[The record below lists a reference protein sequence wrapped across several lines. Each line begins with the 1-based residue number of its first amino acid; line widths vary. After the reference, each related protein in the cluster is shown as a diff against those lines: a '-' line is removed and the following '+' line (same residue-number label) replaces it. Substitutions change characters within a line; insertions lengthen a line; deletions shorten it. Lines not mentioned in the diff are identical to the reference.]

1 MIGESAA
8 KSGAA
13 RKKRG
18 DAQLSTPGVLRL
30 LGAGASGAIL
40 MALGDSGLRTKELTE
55 RVRGYTPR
63 TVYRYTSKL
72 TEIGI
77 TERREEAGV
86 PSKVTHSLTNPC
98 GRELHE
104 LVETYAAASLSRLP
118 NGEIDAHAWGSLTLL
133 ADLWEAGMIEVLH
146 RGPQSPTE
154 LSRGPHG
161 LSYHQVSRRASL
173 FAIGGFIEERQD
185 NGRRRRYALTERA
198 RRAMAL
204 VVGLGRW
211 RQRHLVAEGEPAM
224 TPGEAASALR
234 TALPLVTLP
243 EQAGKGLQIKVDTE
257 EIRVRIEADGSLR
270 DGEPLS
276 PNVDGEARGK
286 VEAWL
291 DALVTGSA
299 SGIRTEGDA
308 ALTETLLSHLHRA
321 LWASGEPERQL
332 AQSAPVA

>member
-1 MIGESAA
+1 
-8 KSGAA
+8 
-13 RKKRG
+13 
-18 DAQLSTPGVLRL
+18 VLRL

-63 TVYRYTSKL
+63 TVYRYVGKL

-77 TERREEAGV
+77 IERHEEPGV
-86 PSKVTHSLTNPC
+86 PSKVTHSLTRPC
-98 GRELHE
+98 GQELHD
-104 LVETYAAASLSRLP
+104 LVEAYAAASLSRLP

-146 RGPQSPTE
+146 RGPRSPTE
-154 LSRGPHG
+154 LSRGSHG

-173 FAIGGFIEERQD
+173 FAIGGFIEEQD

-198 RRAMAL
+198 RRGMAL
-204 VVGLGRW
+204 VVGIGRW
-211 RQRHLVAEGEPAM
+211 RQRHLVAAGELAM

-234 TALPLVTLP
+234 TALPLVALP
-243 EQAGKGLQIKVDTE
+243 EHAGKGLGLEVGTEKVWA
-257 EIRVRIEADGSLR
+257 RIEADGGLR

-276 PNVDGEARGK
+276 PDVGGEARGP

-291 DALVTGSA
+291 DALVTGS
-299 SGIRTEGDA
+299 SPGIRAQGDA
-308 ALTETLLSHLHRA
+308 ALIETLLSRLHKA
-321 LWASGEPERQL
+321 LWTTGEPERQL
-332 AQSAPVA
+332 ARSAPAA

>member
-1 MIGESAA
+1 
-8 KSGAA
+8 
-13 RKKRG
+13 
-18 DAQLSTPGVLRL
+18 
-30 LGAGASGAIL
+30 

-77 TERREEAGV
+77 TERHEEAGV

-98 GRELHE
+98 GRELHD
-104 LVETYAAASLSRLP
+104 LVEAYATASLSRLP

-133 ADLWEAGMIEVLH
+133 ADLWEARMIEVLH

-204 VVGLGRW
+204 VAGVGRW
-211 RQRHLVAEGEPAM
+211 RQRHLVAEGEMAM

-234 TALPLVTLP
+234 TALPLVALP
-243 EQAGKGLQIKVDTE
+243 EQTGKGLQIKVGTE
-257 EIRVRIEADGSLR
+257 KIRVRIEDHGGLR
-270 DGEPLS
+270 EGEPLV

-291 DALVTGSA
+291 DALVTGST
-299 SGIRTEGDA
+299 SGIRTEGDS
-308 ALTETLLSHLHRA
+308 ALTETLLSHLYRA

-332 AQSAPVA
+332 AQSVPVA